1 MSKYLLKL
9 PHREWSVSSTKEIM
23 SFQFGVLQNVLG
35 EPLETVFATAREL
48 GFDGVEVDWNAPED
62 ILEGGP
68 LAPEKRAAIK
78 TSAQE
83 SGVVI
88 HSVAAHFHNQAG
100 IASIDPEIRD
110 RAIHLLRE
118 GLYMAR
124 DLGATALLVPFFGP
138 GERDLASPEGQ
149 KRMVMALQL
158 LAGDAAKA
166 GVYLAIEHVLP
177 GEQAA
182 RLIDATIST
191 HVGAYWDMG
200 NGMTRGIEPIADV
213 RALGSRIARVHA
225 KEFSRFE
232 GESRPLS
239 YHGLNQVPLGQ
250 GDVPITEVLRELK
263 RAGYKGFIT
272 LETGGFD
279 DRKASALAARQ
290 VLAQAAA
297 SL

>member
-1 MSKYLLKL
+1 
-9 PHREWSVSSTKEIM
+9 M
-23 SFQFGVLQNVLG
+23 SFQYAVLQNVLG
-35 EPLETVFATAREL
+35 EPLETVFATAKEL

-62 ILEGGP
+62 IAEGGP
-68 LAPEKRAAIK
+68 LAPEKRAEIK
-78 TSAQE
+78 ARAQE
-83 SGVVI
+83 AGVEI
-88 HSVAAHFHNQAG
+88 HSVAAHFHNQSG
-100 IASIDPEIRD
+100 IASQDAEARE
-110 RAIHLLRE
+110 RAIQLLRQ
-118 GLYMAR
+118 GLYAAR
-124 DLGATALLVPFFGP
+124 ELGATALLVPFFGP
-138 GERDLASPEGQ
+138 GERDLASAEGPE
-149 KRMVMALQL
+149 RMVAALQV

-166 GVYLAIEHVLP
+166 GVYLAIEQVLP
-177 GEQAA
+177 GDIAA

-250 GDVPITEVLRELK
+250 GDVPISDILRELK

-279 DRKASALAARQ
+279 DPKASAKAARQ
-290 VLAQAAA
+290 VLADAAA